1 MAQKVCMIMMTL
13 IMIGCHLKACSGMEN
28 IGMENMSREGH
39 LTTMETIRP
48 DDVPN
53 PVCIRNCSVTSHSK
67 KEFQDCI
74 IHCG

>member
-28 IGMENMSREGH
+28 MSKEGH